1 MITNRQVLSIIKEID
16 KVFISELVM
25 EKINDCVENNN
36 NKTYSIQSLLIVL
49 KRLVSNEVVNKVKN
63 ICNKKSKN
71 KMTAIDIEEAL
82 YRRFSMKEYI
92 AVPNVY
98 WGLGINYEIDMFI
111 CNKKSKICSEI
122 EIKISKSDL
131 KADKKKKHQHSDPR
145 VSKLWFA
152 VPKHLEEYALKNIPE
167 NAGLF
172 VIEYINDP
180 LLTSI
185 TEVKK
190 PIRRKDYVKL
200 DEKSYLKLLELGVM
214 RLQKKTKRIIELNRN
229 RKQL

>member
-131 KADKKKKHQHSDPR
+131 KADKKKKHQFRRIRIKKYPR
-145 VSKLWFA
+145 KCRTFC
-152 VPKHLEEYALKNIPE
+152 N
-167 NAGLF
+167 
-172 VIEYINDP
+172 
-180 LLTSI
+180 
-185 TEVKK
+185 
-190 PIRRKDYVKL
+190 
-200 DEKSYLKLLELGVM
+200 
-214 RLQKKTKRIIELNRN
+214 
-229 RKQL
+229 